1 MMNSNAVRWPNSLW
15 AAVTPS
21 GPDCPELTGAQQADV
36 VIIGGGFTG
45 LSTALHLREANV
57 DVAIVEAAEPG
68 WGASG
73 RNNGQVIPTLSR
85 PDPDDIIARHGAAGE
100 RFVAMLRDSA
110 ADLFDVVRRY
120 NIEAEQEQ
128 AGWVQPVHS
137 PGRIKIAERR
147 VQQWSKFGAPVELLS
162 RDQTRDMLGSDAW
175 YSGFWNRTGGH
186 VNPLALARG
195 LARTVL
201 GLGARIYARSPA
213 TSFERRGDRWVVR
226 TEKGEISGRAL
237 VVATNA
243 YSGEFAKSLVP
254 DIATEVM
261 PVLSWQ
267 MATQPLSDNVRK
279 TIIPAR
285 QAMSD
290 THGELYFA
298 RYDARNRLVTGGAVL
313 GPGDKT
319 GRLKARVT
327 ERLQRLW
334 PQIGDVSF
342 DYVWN
347 GYVGMTAD
355 FLPRMHRLG
364 PNAYGWTGCNGRAV
378 ALTIPLGREL
388 ARAVQGVPESELALP
403 FSEPVQ
409 YMAHGLLRKLA
420 PWMLVLYRRRDA
432 QELVKGDRFELLRW
446 AEYFLASRRS
456 R

>member
-1 MMNSNAVRWPNSLW
+1 MNTTNVRWPSSLW
-15 AAVTPS
+15 AAVTPQ
-21 GPDCPELTGAQQADV
+21 GPELPELTGTLQADV
-36 VIIGGGFTG
+36 IVIGAGFTG
-45 LSTALHLREANV
+45 LSTALHLREAGV
-57 DVAIVEAAEPG
+57 DVAVVEAAEPG

-85 PDPDDIIARHGAAGE
+85 PDPEDIIAKHGAVGE

-110 ADLFDVVRRY
+110 STLFEVVKKY
-120 NIEAEQEQ
+120 NIEAEHEQ

-137 PGRIKIAERR
+137 PGRIRIAERR
-147 VQQWSKFGAPVELLS
+147 VKQWSKFGAPVELLS
-162 RDQTRDMLGSDAW
+162 REQTTEMTGSDAW
-175 YSGFWNRTGGH
+175 YGGFWNKTGGH

-195 LARTVL
+195 LARAAL

-213 TSFERRGDRWVVR
+213 ISFERRNDKWIVK

-237 VVATNA
+237 VMATNA
-243 YSGEFAKSLVP
+243 YSGEFSKSLVP
-254 DIATEVM
+254 EIATEVM

-267 MATQPLSDNVRK
+267 MSTQPLSDNVRK
-279 TIIPAR
+279 TIIPGR
-285 QAMSD
+285 QAVSD

-298 RYDARNRLVTGGAVL
+298 RYDARHRLITGGAVL
-313 GPGDKT
+313 GPGNKVE
-319 GRLKARVT
+319 RIKARVT

-355 FLPRMHRLG
+355 FLPRIHRLG
-364 PNAYGWTGCNGRAV
+364 PDAYGWTGCNGRAV

-388 ARAVQGVPESELALP
+388 AKAVQGVPESELALP
-403 FSEPVQ
+403 FTEPLTYV
-409 YMAHGLLRKLA
+409 AHGLLRQIA
-420 PWMLVLYRRRDA
+420 PWMLLLYRQRDA
-432 QELVKGDRFELLRW
+432 QELGKGNSFELLPW
-446 AEYFLASRRS
+446 AERILATRR